1 MSDLITTEN
10 EDWALTNQAS
20 DTIAIGHSKRKKVN
34 DTIINVRA

>member
-20 DTIAIGHSKRKKVN
+20 DTIGQAQESQ
-34 DTIINVRA
+34 